1 MTPSASPRL
10 WRRILTRIIVC
21 AMVLP
26 LAGCLRFLFEGDD
39 ASRNKRVISV
49 TVPADTIP
57 PSVKPLPEPEKGHIT
72 KPATQSGKPV
82 PNVQERLLPQ
92 EPPQNPNPMGNV
104 PLERARPTGNNAFDA
119 TPVARE
125 HRAVITRGDSSYED
139 LTITEDMTW
148 RGTVLVRG
156 SLVVAPQ
163 ATLRIEP
170 GTVVRF
176 MRSAIMQQTPR
187 LVVLGR
193 LQCIGTADKP
203 VLLAPHF
210 LEAAR
215 GDWGG
220 VLFLSSEKR
229 NQLENCR
236 IEGADTAIEAHFS
249 SFSAKGVTIAR
260 SGTGVL
266 LRDSTATL
274 SMAAISACETGL
286 GSHDSELDLRE
297 ATVTDNRRGIAAY
310 RSTLVLASVK
320 VTGSDQEGVLGEECR
335 IRFSSCEVADNGV
348 GALLK
353 GGEGQVLMSRFV
365 RNRNAGLHLAK
376 ARIKVQR
383 CLFGDNLADG
393 MRVEDGRGVV
403 WASIFSGNG
412 GYNLANAGSEV
423 VSAVQNW
430 WGSNDESMIV
440 AKVFDASRDARR
452 GAVIVAPWLAEKPAV
467 LP

>member
-1 MTPSASPRL
+1 MTISASPR
-10 WRRILTRIIVC
+10 RRFRLLACTVAC

-26 LAGCLRFLFEGDD
+26 LAGCFRFLFEGED

-57 PSVKPLPEPEKGHIT
+57 PAVKPLPEGKAQAP
-72 KPATQSGKPV
+72 KPAPPSGKPA
-82 PNVQERLLPQ
+82 PPVQERFLPQ
-92 EPPQNPNPMGNV
+92 ETPPKSPPMECV
-104 PLERARPTGNNAFDA
+104 PLEPARPAGTNAFDD
-119 TPVARE
+119 TPVAPGQ
-125 HRAVITRGDSSYED
+125 RAAVTHGDSSYED

-176 MRSAIMQQTPR
+176 MRSPIMQQQPR
-187 LVVLGR
+187 LVVMGR
-193 LQCIGTADKP
+193 LQCTGTADKP
-203 VLLAPHF
+203 VLLTSSF
-210 LEAAR
+210 VEAAR

-236 IEGADTAIEAHFS
+236 IEGADTALEAHFS
-249 SFSAKGVTIAR
+249 TIVAKGVTIAR

-266 LRDSTATL
+266 LRDCTASL
-274 SMAAISACETGL
+274 SVAAISACVIGL
-286 GSHDSELDLRE
+286 ESHDSELDLRE
-297 ATVTDNRRGIAAY
+297 AAVTDNRRGIAAY

-320 VTGSDQEGVLGEECR
+320 VGGNDQEGVKGEECR
-335 IRFSSCEVADNGV
+335 IRFNSCEMEDNGV
-348 GALLK
+348 GALLR
-353 GGEGQVLMSRFV
+353 GGEGQVFMSRFV
-365 RNRNAGLHLAK
+365 RNRDVGLHLAG
-376 ARIKVQR
+376 ARVRVQR
-383 CLFGDNLADG
+383 CLIGENRGDG

-403 WASIFSGNG
+403 WASAFSGNG
-412 GYNLANAGSEV
+412 GHNLVNTGQEEF
-423 VSAVQNW
+423 SAVQNW
-430 WGSNDESMIV
+430 WGSNDESRIRATV
-440 AKVFDASRDARR
+440 LDASRDPSR
-452 GAVIVAPWLAEKPAV
+452 GAVIVAPWLAEKPSV

>member
-1 MTPSASPRL
+1 M
-10 WRRILTRIIVC
+10 VC
-21 AMVLP
+21 VM
-26 LAGCLRFLFEGDD
+26 
-39 ASRNKRVISV
+39 
-49 TVPADTIP
+49 
-57 PSVKPLPEPEKGHIT
+57 
-72 KPATQSGKPV
+72 
-82 PNVQERLLPQ
+82 LLPVV
-92 EPPQNPNPMGNV
+92 G
-104 PLERARPTGNNAFDA
+104 NAFDA
-119 TPVARE
+119 NVPARDRNPV
-125 HRAVITRGDSSYED
+125 ISRGDFSYENI
-139 LTITEDMTW
+139 TITEDVTW

-176 MRSAIMQQTPR
+176 MRSAIMQQQPR
-187 LVVLGR
+187 LVVMGR
-193 LQCIGTADKP
+193 LQCIGTTDKP
-203 VLLAPHF
+203 VLLAPNVI
-210 LEAAR
+210 EPGR

-236 IEGADTAIEAHFS
+236 IEGADTAIESHFS
-249 SFSAKGVTIAR
+249 TVGAKGVTIAR

-286 GSHDSELDLRE
+286 ESHDSELDLRE
-297 ATVTDNRRGIAAY
+297 ATLADNRRGIVAY

-320 VTGSDQEGVLGEECR
+320 VKGSDQEGIMTDDCR
-335 IRFSSCEVADNGV
+335 ARFSLCEVADNGV

-353 GGEGQVLMSRFV
+353 GGEGQLLMSRFV
-365 RNRNAGLHLAK
+365 RNRDAGLHLAG

-383 CLFGDNLADG
+383 CLFSDNRADG
-393 MRVEDGRGVV
+393 MRVNDGRGVV
-403 WASIFSGNG
+403 WASAFSGNG
-412 GYNLANAGSEV
+412 GNNLANSGKED

-430 WGSNDESMIV
+430 WGSNDESAIM
-440 AKVFDASRDARR
+440 AKVLEVSRDPRL
-452 GAVIVAPWLAEKPAV
+452 GAVMVAPWLAEKPSV